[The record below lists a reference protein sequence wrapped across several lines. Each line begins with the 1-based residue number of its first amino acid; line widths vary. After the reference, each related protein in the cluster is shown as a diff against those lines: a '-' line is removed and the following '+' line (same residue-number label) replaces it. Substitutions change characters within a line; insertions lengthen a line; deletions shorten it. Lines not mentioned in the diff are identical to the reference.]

1 MCSAVCSTAT
11 AELMHYRY
19 NLQASGEAPVLS
31 ALTWLIR
38 IPPLAASRRHAAAG
52 AVDLPN
58 ALTKLE

>member
-1 MCSAVCSTAT
+1 
-11 AELMHYRY
+11 MHYRF

-31 ALTWLIR
+31 ALTWLIH
-38 IPPLAASRRHAAAG
+38 IPPLAASRRRAAAG

>member
-11 AELMHYRY
+11 VELMHYRF

-31 ALTWLIR
+31 ALTWLIH
-38 IPPLAASRRHAAAG
+38 IPPLAAAG